1 MDLKQCWRIS
11 IHRLKTNK
19 VTVAACALVTFF
31 LWHGMTA
38 TVTQDADSS
47 VPTSIYNDEDSNR
60 VGINHKKRNE
70 NLSDFDVLDIRG
82 INSKLQSLKQ
92 VNVNANPILSI
103 PEKYSATKN
112 DRDVRKGER
121 AQALVGQAFNVLDN
135 FIDAN
140 TSETYKGMKS
150 MFSMW
155 NPKSSK
161 VIIISITP
169 Y

>member
-1 MDLKQCWRIS
+1 MDIKQCWRAS
-11 IHRLKTNK
+11 LHRIRTNK
-19 VTVAACALVTFF
+19 VTVASCVLVTFF
-31 LWHGMTA
+31 LWHGMT
-38 TVTQDADSS
+38 TVTQNVDSS
-47 VPTSIYNDEDSNR
+47 IHLSEYNDENSNSL
-60 VGINHKKRNE
+60 GISNNKKRNA
-70 NLSDFDVLDIRG
+70 NLSNFDVLDIRG
-82 INSKLQSLKQ
+82 INSRLQSLKQ
-92 VNVNANPILSI
+92 VNVNVNPILSI

-112 DRDVRKGER
+112 DPDVKKGER

-135 FIDAN
+135 FIDSN

-161 VIIISITP
+161 VIIISVKS

>member
-1 MDLKQCWRIS
+1 M
-11 IHRLKTNK
+11 
-19 VTVAACALVTFF
+19 
-31 LWHGMTA
+31 
-38 TVTQDADSS
+38 
-47 VPTSIYNDEDSNR
+47 SNSLEI
-60 VGINHKKRNE
+60 GNNKKRNA
-70 NLSDFDVLDIRG
+70 NLSNFDVLDIRG
-82 INSKLQSLKQ
+82 INNKLQSLKQ

-112 DRDVRKGER
+112 DPDVRKGER